1 MRTVLLD
8 AGSLDRG
15 DLELAPLI
23 AATTAWTRHDHTPPD
38 RVTERVADAECVIVN
53 KVVIDEA
60 VMSAAPA
67 LRLICVVATGTNN
80 IDHAAA
86 ARHGITVCHCRD
98 YGTDSVSQ
106 HVLGL
111 ILMLA
116 RGLNRYDRDVR
127 DGEWQRS
134 RFFCRLDHP
143 IRELGDLTLGIVGH
157 GTLGAATARL
167 CEAAGMAV
175 RIAERPR
182 AAECRPGRQPFAS
195 VLESVDVLSL
205 HCPLTPAT
213 RGLIG
218 RRELARMPEGA
229 VLINTARGGLVDEAA
244 LLDALRTGAL
254 GGAALDV
261 LAEEPPR
268 EPPPALLADPPPNL
282 IVTPHCAWGSRRARQ
297 RIVDQTAENIRAAA
311 RGAPMRVVA
320 PPC

>member
-15 DLELAPLI
+15 DLDLEPLI
-23 AATTAWTRHDHTPPD
+23 AATTAWVRHEHTPPEQ
-38 RVTERVADAECVIVN
+38 VAERVAEAECVIVN
-53 KVVIDEA
+53 KVVMDEA
-60 VMSAAPA
+60 VMTAAPA

-80 IDHAAA
+80 IDHEAA
-86 ARHGITVCHCRD
+86 ARQGITVCHCRD

-116 RGLNRYDRDVR
+116 RGMNRYDRDVR
-127 DGEWQRS
+127 DGAWQRS

-167 CEAAGMAV
+167 GEAAGMTV
-175 RIAERPR
+175 RIAERPGATR
-182 AAECRPGRQPFAS
+182 CRPGRLPFGS
-195 VLESVDVLSL
+195 VLETADVLSL
-205 HCPLTPAT
+205 HCPLTPET

-218 RRELARMPEGA
+218 RAELARMPDGA
-229 VLINTARGGLVDEAA
+229 LLINTARGGLVDDAA
-244 LLDALRTGAL
+244 LLDALRTGTL

-261 LAEEPPR
+261 LAEEPPG

-297 RIVDQTAENIRAAA
+297 RIVDQTAENIRAAE
-311 RGAPMRVVA
+311 RGAPIRVVTPA
-320 PPC
+320 C